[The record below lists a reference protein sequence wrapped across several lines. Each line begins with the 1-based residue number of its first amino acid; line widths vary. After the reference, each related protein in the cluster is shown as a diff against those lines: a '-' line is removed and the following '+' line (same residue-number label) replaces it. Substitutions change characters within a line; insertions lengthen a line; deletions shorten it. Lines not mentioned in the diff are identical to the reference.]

1 MEQRVSLREV
11 NQHLARYV
19 KAVEAGERIVITR
32 RGRPIAL
39 LSPISRQEKTLSAAQ
54 EEALERLLNQSYH
67 LGGEPPLGMSCM
79 SVERFSLD
87 ANILFYT
94 VDADAGKRQEKAR
107 EIVRQAAQE
116 TAKKAGPTGRETP
129 AQASEA
135 VRPMPWGL
143 FNARPSRRP

>member
-39 LSPISRQEKTLSAAQ
+39 LSPVPQQEKALSAAQ

-67 LGGEPPLGMSCM
+67 LGG
-79 SVERFSLD
+79 
-87 ANILFYT
+87 
-94 VDADAGKRQEKAR
+94 
-107 EIVRQAAQE
+107 QA
-116 TAKKAGPTGRETP
+116 
-129 AQASEA
+129 
-135 VRPMPWGL
+135 
-143 FNARPSRRP
+143 PSRDELHER